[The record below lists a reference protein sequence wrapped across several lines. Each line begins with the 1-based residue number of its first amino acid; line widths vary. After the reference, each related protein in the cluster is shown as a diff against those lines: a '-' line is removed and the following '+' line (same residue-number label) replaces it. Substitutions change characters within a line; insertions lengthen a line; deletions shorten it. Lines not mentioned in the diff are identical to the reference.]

1 MEKGNVGWRTPR
13 AVQYQPRDIK
23 KKHYRITMN
32 RPWTEEA
39 RRQNMLRRKKVYV
52 KPVIDWSYFRGDMVE
67 VLVGKDKG
75 RQGTISQVIEERNWV
90 VVEGLNGHY
99 RTVGKTDDFPGV
111 MVLSEA
117 PLLVDDQ
124 VALLDP
130 ADNKP
135 CQIEWRYTQAGDRVR
150 VSTRSGR
157 LVPMPTQAAETY
169 DYKTASTYRESDKD
183 TREEDLTII
192 SFQPQLKTFEMDV
205 VESMGVEPGPPAKPT
220 YWW

>member
-169 DYKTASTYRESDKD
+169 DYKTASAYRESDKD